1 MFIIYKNF
9 YLAYLKYM
17 IKAWGNRIARNSHWN
32 SGLPKRTNKQF
43 TCNTGAK
50 SKQKLYAGN
59 KIARDDQQMTAH
71 T

>member
-1 MFIIYKNF
+1 
-9 YLAYLKYM
+9 M